1 MTTGHV
7 RPDRDLSLQG
17 HYAGIV
23 TRVGAFGIDVLLASA
38 LFAIGGRI
46 IEFVLSSVLGKEVS
60 LSDAP
65 VVAIAGL
72 VTWLLVYFAYPIA
85 VSGRTLGMATVG
97 LEVVS
102 KDGSGVSA
110 GRCARAHAAASRQHD
125 PSRDRHPDDPGRP
138 QTPRT
143 ARHGR
148 RNGRRLRMERT
159 CCSPP
164 FPRPEN
170 ASHHSPAPDLGKG
183 RRRAFVTGAAQG
195 AHTKLRSARARA

>member
-1 MTTGHV
+1 VTTGHV
-7 RPDRDLSLQG
+7 KPDRDLSLQG

-110 GRCARAHAAASRQHD
+110 GRALVRTLLLPASMILLGIGILMILVDPKRRALHDMVAGTAVVYAWNARAA
-125 PSRDRHPDDPGRP
+125 
-138 QTPRT
+138 
-143 ARHGR
+143 
-148 RNGRRLRMERT
+148 RLRFLARRT
-159 CCSPP
+159 QATTH
-164 FPRPEN
+164 PRRISEKDD
-170 ASHHSPAPDLGKG
+170 AEL
-183 RRRAFVTGAAQG
+183 
-195 AHTKLRSARARA
+195 L